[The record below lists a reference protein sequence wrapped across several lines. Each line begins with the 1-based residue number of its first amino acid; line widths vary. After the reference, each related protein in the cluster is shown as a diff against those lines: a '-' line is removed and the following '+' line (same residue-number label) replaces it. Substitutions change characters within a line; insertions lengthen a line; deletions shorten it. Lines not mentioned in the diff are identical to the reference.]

1 MCMWC
6 RKWYIELLSASW
18 FHKDDGL
25 GHGNIYLGYIMV
37 ALELELP
44 GGRLNKKDGLTR
56 YGNSHVKDKA
66 S

>member
-6 RKWYIELLSASW
+6 RKWYIELLSASC

-25 GHGNIYLGYIMV
+25 GHGNIYLGNIMV

-44 GGRLNKKDGLTR
+44 ELVACYVNKTGLIQEEGKPT
-56 YGNSHVKDKA
+56 G
-66 S
+66 